1 MLQVDLMIL
10 SGWLIKWQMKFNTGK
25 CREMQMG
32 KNNHNYTYTVM
43 ESKLAITQGRIL
55 GVTP

>member
-1 MLQVDLMIL
+1 MIL